1 MAQLPRGEAGAP
13 ANRARTCGVQLGGA
27 RTEGA
32 WMAKVNLQ
40 IRETNAGAVVPYRR
54 HRYSADDDI
63 SMGRRLVDDERSSS

>member
-1 MAQLPRGEAGAP
+1 
-13 ANRARTCGVQLGGA
+13 
-27 RTEGA
+27 
-32 WMAKVNLQ
+32 MAKVNLQ